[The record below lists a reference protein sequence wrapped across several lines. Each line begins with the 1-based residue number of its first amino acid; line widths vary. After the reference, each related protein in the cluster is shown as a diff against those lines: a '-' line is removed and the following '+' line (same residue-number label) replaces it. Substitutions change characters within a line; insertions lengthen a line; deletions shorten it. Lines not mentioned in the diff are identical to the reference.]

1 MKNLL
6 LGIIIS
12 GSIFAECVDERIV
25 AGLSLE
31 RLRSNHQVRVLS
43 DGKYLTLDKIE
54 INPVINYT
62 VQLLPKNEHS
72 YMKNNG
78 DFSRYNRK
86 YIEYYTYAQ
95 MQKYLSLKDSEISAI
110 EYERKTIGRSLEG
123 RDLFYIGPKVIDP
136 NMKTI
141 IMFGRH
147 HGDEGTAN
155 WIIEGYLNEYLASS
169 QNEKFQLIL
178 YPMINPDGAM
188 AQTRYNKNNYDL
200 NRTWTKTSGVDETK
214 IIHEHLRSKIKS
226 IKNIVI
232 ALDMHG
238 SIREDFFYRVDESF
252 AGQSFYNL
260 QSTFINR
267 LALYDPWQAGNTIH
281 SNGHPNMARIVLIRD
296 YKLHALTHETI
307 RNIPLRN
314 RRKRSK
320 QNLIEQG
327 EAIVKAIS
335 DLY

>member
-1 MKNLL
+1 MKGLILGTLL
-6 LGIIIS
+6 VTS
-12 GSIFAECVDERIV
+12 VFADCVEEKIM

-31 RLRSNHQVRVLS
+31 ALKANHQVRVLQG
-43 DGKYLTLDKIE
+43 DKYLPLNE
-54 INPVINYT
+54 VRINPVLNYT
-62 VQLLPKNEHS
+62 VQLLPKQEISHG
-72 YMKNNG
+72 KNNG
-78 DFSRYNRK
+78 DFARYNKK
-86 YIEYYTYAQ
+86 YIEYYTYPR
-95 MQKYLSLKDSEISAI
+95 MEKYISLKQQELSAI
-110 EYERKTIGRSLEG
+110 EYEIKRIGKSIEG
-123 RDLFYIGPKVIDP
+123 RDLFYIGPEKIDP

-141 IMFGRH
+141 VMFGRH

-155 WIIEGYLNEYLASS
+155 WIIEGYLNEYLATA

-214 IIHEHLRSKIKS
+214 IIHEHLRTKIAG

-238 SIREDFFYRVDESF
+238 SIREDFFYRVDENF
-252 AGQSFYNL
+252 AGRGFYDMQSE
-260 QSTFINR
+260 FIDQ
-267 LALYDPWQAGNTIH
+267 LAMYDPWQAGNTIL
-281 SNGHPNMARIVLIRD
+281 SNGHPKMARIVLIRD

-307 RNIPLRN
+307 RNIPKRN
-314 RRKRSK
+314 RRGRSK
-320 QNLIEQG
+320 DSLIEQG
-327 EAIVKAIS
+327 EAIVKAIN